1 MSAPQNERPD
11 LTRRRPR
18 PAADESV
25 DPVDYRAPATEAPAA
40 RPPATGSVENPA
52 RVEPQQSTPAAKTTT
67 KPAAKPAGQLTRSP
81 GRPRRDPSVPF
92 STRLSPEVLELV
104 DRAVANGEGG
114 GVIRNVVEE
123 AIRARWGN

>member
-25 DPVDYRAPATEAPAA
+25 DPVDYRAPATASAAAPAPAA
-40 RPPATGSVENPA
+40 VTVETPA
-52 RVEPQQSTPAAKTTT
+52 RVKPQQSTPVAKTST
-67 KPAAKPAGQLTRSP
+67 KPAAKVPDQPTRSP

>member
-1 MSAPQNERPD
+1 MSVPQDERPD

-25 DPVDYRAPATEAPAA
+25 DPVDYRATTGAATAV
-40 RPPATGSVENPA
+40 SSQVPA
-52 RVEPQQSTPAAKTTT
+52 RTDSLGLASASSFKAASKVTNQTP
-67 KPAAKPAGQLTRSP
+67 RSP

-92 STRLSPEVLELV
+92 STRLSPDVLELV

-123 AIRARWGN
+123 AIRSRWGN

>member
-1 MSAPQNERPD
+1 MSAPQDERPD

-25 DPVDYRAPATEAPAA
+25 DPVDYRAPAAAPAA
-40 RPPATGSVENPA
+40 PTPTVAPVESSA
-52 RVEPQQSTPAAKTTT
+52 RVEAPRSTPAAKPVT
-67 KPAAKPAGQLTRSP
+67 KPTAKAAAQPTRSP

-123 AIRARWGN
+123 AIRSRWGN